1 MNNDF
6 NNGQNNNQNQQ
17 GQAPENFGRSQEA
30 KQAWDNGQTSWSNPG
45 TPWSNVPQTPNDP
58 SANTAQTLGI
68 VGLLISFFCCGL
80 VGIIMGIIA
89 CSKAKMSRMALG
101 FEVPEARTGR
111 ICGIIAIVFGA
122 LRIVGYLVYFIVI
135 FALGIS
141 GIWEEILQDV
151 GMAACMLLH

>member
-6 NNGQNNNQNQQ
+6 NNGQNDRKQQ
-17 GQAPENFGRSQEA
+17 DGQGFGRSQEA

-58 SANTAQTLGI
+58 NANSAQTLGI
-68 VGLLISFFCCGL
+68 VGLIVSIVCCALAG
-80 VGIIMGIIA
+80 VIMGIIA
-89 CSKAKMSRMALG
+89 CGKAKTSRMTLG

-111 ICGIIAIVFGA
+111 ICGILAIVFGA
-122 LRIVGYLVYFIVI
+122 LSMAGSLIYLIVI
-135 FALGIS
+135 WSLGIS

-151 GMAACMLLH
+151 SMAACMLLH